1 MKTDFKELMEYLEY
15 LINDSKIND
24 EQRNLLIKLNDVIIN
39 SLQIDDIRNKVLY
52 HSKIKDVNDR
62 FEILLKKYE
71 EEKKKLENKM
81 ACNILDYGSQRI
93 SFLEDLIDEVNR
105 AIMAEN
111 TIIEEIID
119 KHLGYLQSNEQALLN
134 NCLENLVGSKN
145 YTSFFCTTLI
155 SKEKDTF
162 IIDDIIIGKIY
173 SILRNKTEFAKL
185 EQATRLRNELAT
197 CRKEKEKIDLLVKYY
212 DLIIEDEKLNNMV
225 LNLDNKIRIISDEID
240 PSIERL
246 IEQKDFYCTL
256 PFGEIIFKNKINTLL
271 RRIRINQK
279 QQICATKLY
288 DKKLEIELKKDDIEF
303 FLRRKNLYFLFNDEK
318 NKFPLYSKDA
328 LLFKQ
333 RNLENQIN
341 ELQNSLN
348 EIIEQF
354 SDEYKSLYL
363 NEKITCNNLVFEL
376 KDKPEK
382 FISFYILLMLTLT
395 EKAMNSESMKNEASN
410 QLVNAIVGEYFEIQ
424 NDKILKID
432 EEENKVFSLRKR

>member
-1 MKTDFKELMEYLEY
+1 M
-15 LINDSKIND
+15 
-24 EQRNLLIKLNDVIIN
+24 
-39 SLQIDDIRNKVLY
+39 
-52 HSKIKDVNDR
+52 
-62 FEILLKKYE
+62 
-71 EEKKKLENKM
+71 
-81 ACNILDYGSQRI
+81 
-93 SFLEDLIDEVNR
+93 
-105 AIMAEN
+105 
-111 TIIEEIID
+111 
-119 KHLGYLQSNEQALLN
+119 
-134 NCLENLVGSKN
+134 
-145 YTSFFCTTLI
+145 
-155 SKEKDTF
+155 
-162 IIDDIIIGKIY
+162 
-173 SILRNKTEFAKL
+173 
-185 EQATRLRNELAT
+185 
-197 CRKEKEKIDLLVKYY
+197 LVKYY

>member
-1 MKTDFKELMEYLEY
+1 
-15 LINDSKIND
+15 
-24 EQRNLLIKLNDVIIN
+24 
-39 SLQIDDIRNKVLY
+39 
-52 HSKIKDVNDR
+52 
-62 FEILLKKYE
+62 
-71 EEKKKLENKM
+71 
-81 ACNILDYGSQRI
+81 
-93 SFLEDLIDEVNR
+93 
-105 AIMAEN
+105 MAEN
-111 TIIEEIID
+111 TLIEEIID
-119 KHLGYLQSNEQALLN
+119 KQLGYLQSNEQALLN

-145 YTSFFCTTLI
+145 YTSFFGTTLI

-173 SILRNKTEFAKL
+173 SILRNKIEFAKL

-303 FLRRKNLYFLFNDEK
+303 FYAERIYIFCLMMKKISFLYIRKMHY
-318 NKFPLYSKDA
+318 
-328 LLFKQ
+328 
-333 RNLENQIN
+333 
-341 ELQNSLN
+341 
-348 EIIEQF
+348 
-354 SDEYKSLYL
+354 YL
-363 NEKITCNNLVFEL
+363 NR
-376 KDKPEK
+376 
-382 FISFYILLMLTLT
+382 
-395 EKAMNSESMKNEASN
+395 
-410 QLVNAIVGEYFEIQ
+410 EI
-424 NDKILKID
+424 
-432 EEENKVFSLRKR
+432 

>member
-62 FEILLKKYE
+62 FEILLKKYA

-81 ACNILDYGSQRI
+81 SCNILDYGSQRL
-93 SFLEDLIDEVNR
+93 SFLKDSIDEVND

-111 TIIEEIID
+111 TLIEEIID
-119 KHLGYLQSNEQALLN
+119 KQLGYLQSNEQALLN

-145 YTSFFCTTLI
+145 YTSFFGTTLI

-173 SILRNKTEFAKL
+173 SILRNKIEFAKL

>member
-1 MKTDFKELMEYLEY
+1 M
-15 LINDSKIND
+15 
-24 EQRNLLIKLNDVIIN
+24 
-39 SLQIDDIRNKVLY
+39 
-52 HSKIKDVNDR
+52 
-62 FEILLKKYE
+62 
-71 EEKKKLENKM
+71 
-81 ACNILDYGSQRI
+81 
-93 SFLEDLIDEVNR
+93 
-105 AIMAEN
+105 
-111 TIIEEIID
+111 
-119 KHLGYLQSNEQALLN
+119 
-134 NCLENLVGSKN
+134 
-145 YTSFFCTTLI
+145 
-155 SKEKDTF
+155 
-162 IIDDIIIGKIY
+162 
-173 SILRNKTEFAKL
+173 
-185 EQATRLRNELAT
+185 
-197 CRKEKEKIDLLVKYY
+197 
-212 DLIIEDEKLNNMV
+212 
-225 LNLDNKIRIISDEID
+225 
-240 PSIERL
+240 
-246 IEQKDFYCTL
+246 
-256 PFGEIIFKNKINTLL
+256 
-271 RRIRINQK
+271 
-279 QQICATKLY
+279 
-288 DKKLEIELKKDDIEF
+288 
-303 FLRRKNLYFLFNDEK
+303 FNDEK

>member
-62 FEILLKKYE
+62 FKILLKKYE

-212 DLIIEDEKLNNMV
+212 NLIIEDEKLNNMV

>member
-145 YTSFFCTTLI
+145 YTSFFGTTLI

-173 SILRNKTEFAKL
+173 SILRDKTEFAKL

-212 DLIIEDEKLNNMV
+212 DLIIKDEKLNNMV

-288 DKKLEIELKKDDIEF
+288 DK
-303 FLRRKNLYFLFNDEK
+303 
-318 NKFPLYSKDA
+318 S
-328 LLFKQ
+328 
-333 RNLENQIN
+333 
-341 ELQNSLN
+341 
-348 EIIEQF
+348 
-354 SDEYKSLYL
+354 
-363 NEKITCNNLVFEL
+363 
-376 KDKPEK
+376 
-382 FISFYILLMLTLT
+382 
-395 EKAMNSESMKNEASN
+395 
-410 QLVNAIVGEYFEIQ
+410 
-424 NDKILKID
+424 
-432 EEENKVFSLRKR
+432 

>member
-39 SLQIDDIRNKVLY
+39 LLQIDDIRNEVLY

-81 ACNILDYGSQRI
+81 SCNILDYGSQRI
-93 SFLEDLIDEVNR
+93 SFLEDSIDEVNR
-105 AIMAEN
+105 AIMDEN
-111 TIIEEIID
+111 TIIEEITD

-134 NCLENLVGSKN
+134 NCLENLVGSEN
-145 YTSFFCTTLI
+145 YTSFFGTTLI

-162 IIDDIIIGKIY
+162 IIDDIIVEKIY
-173 SILRNKTEFAKL
+173 SILRNKTEFTKL

-197 CRKEKEKIDLLVKYY
+197 CQKEIEKIDLLVKYY

-246 IEQKDFYCTL
+246 IEQRDFYCTL
-256 PFGEIIFKNKINTLL
+256 PFGEIIFKNKINVLS
-271 RRIRINQK
+271 RKIRINQK

-288 DKKLEIELKKDDIEF
+288 DKKLEIELKKDDIEIL
-303 FLRRKNLYFLFNDEK
+303 LRRKNLYFLFNNEK
-318 NKFPLYSKDA
+318 YKFPLYSKDA

-363 NEKITCNNLVFEL
+363 NEKVTCNNLVFEL
-376 KDKPEK
+376 NDKPEK

-395 EKAMNSESMKNEASN
+395 EKVMNSESMKNEASN